1 MIPSS
6 LGPDYK
12 ELESCHSHPYNKKNL
27 DKRKQHLLWFGPSD
41 NWGCRADYYP
51 ESIEMGAPRELV
63 QYSNWEL
70 LTWSRSHWACKLV
83 GTPTWKFWQIAAG
96 WVASE
101 WETPEAQPCERT
113 GDPGREMEK
122 GNIVKY
128 ALRLLTT
135 WMFSPGERTLPQYRN
150 EVNSPYSLQRLH
162 SSCLI

>member
-27 DKRKQHLLWFGPSD
+27 DKRKQHLLWLGPSD

-51 ESIEMGAPRELV
+51 ESVEMGAPRELV
-63 QYSNWEL
+63 RYSDWEL

-101 WETPEAQPCERT
+101 WEAPGAQPCERT
-113 GDPGREMEK
+113 GDPGREREK
-122 GNIVKY
+122 EPLWNMPWDFLQHGCFLQGKGLCHSTG
-128 ALRLLTT
+128 LRLI
-135 WMFSPGERTLPQYRN
+135 LPTPFN
-150 EVNSPYSLQRLH
+150 CLH
-162 SSCLI
+162 FSCLI